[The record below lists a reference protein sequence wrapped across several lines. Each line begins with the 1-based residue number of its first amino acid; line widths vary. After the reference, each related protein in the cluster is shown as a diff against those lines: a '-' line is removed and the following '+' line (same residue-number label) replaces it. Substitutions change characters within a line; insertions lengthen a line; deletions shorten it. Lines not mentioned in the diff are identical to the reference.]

1 MQSAPVKRRFPLEFH
16 ARYPPHMDI
25 KVYEYKGCG
34 TCHKALKWLEAKGVQ
49 YEKIPIREQP
59 PSKTEL
65 NRMLKIYEGNLRRLF
80 NTSGGDY
87 KELNLKDKLSSL
99 TETQAINLLAGNGNL
114 IKRPFVL
121 TKKNGVIGF
130 KEEEWKNLLG

>member
-1 MQSAPVKRRFPLEFH
+1 ML
-16 ARYPPHMDI
+16 

-34 TCHKALKWLEAKGVQ
+34 TCRKALKWLEAYGIPYK
-49 YEKIPIREQP
+49 KIPIREQP

-65 NRMLKIYEGNLRRLF
+65 KRMLKIYEGNLRRLF

-87 KELNLKDKLSSL
+87 KELNLKDKLPALS
-99 TETQAINLLAGNGNL
+99 ETQAINLLAGNGNL

-130 KEEEWKNLLG
+130 KEEEWAALME